1 MGKPTGQMEEDTQ
14 ELLDH
19 FNSHYNWEY
28 NDMCRFIENHS
39 EQEFQEYYETYNR
52 LCDDYGIELVDNFGQ
67 YFDLDAS
74 YYEKFEDC
82 LLYTSPSPRDQLT
95 SRMPSSA

>member
-28 NDMCRFIENHS
+28 NDDHERYMIEQIENKIYQA
-39 EQEFQEYYETYNR
+39 QENQA
-52 LCDDYGIELVDNFGQ
+52 L
-67 YFDLDAS
+67 
-74 YYEKFEDC
+74 K
-82 LLYTSPSPRDQLT
+82 LLSG
-95 SRMPSSA
+95 MN